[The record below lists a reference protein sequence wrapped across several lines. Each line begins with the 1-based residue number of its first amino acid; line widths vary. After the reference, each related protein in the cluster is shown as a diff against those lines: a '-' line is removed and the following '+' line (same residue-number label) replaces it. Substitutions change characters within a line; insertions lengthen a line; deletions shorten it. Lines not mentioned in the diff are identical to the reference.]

1 MGRKSRDI
9 AVLRERNRELRVQIT
24 EKSSAIRDLELGAQ
38 YMRALIAEGTKS
50 NRALQEQL
58 REVSKSP
65 EQVVESI
72 LNGIAPLFIGYRE
85 GEETQR
91 NRLNEM
97 ATSMGVQGLMN
108 DGGDDVKGWVPEF
121 EMEGESWVR
130 ETPVSETPTSGNS
143 GNGKRRSE
151 VGPIAPPPGFE
162 VG

>member
-1 MGRKSRDI
+1 
-9 AVLRERNRELRVQIT
+9 
-24 EKSSAIRDLELGAQ
+24 
-38 YMRALIAEGTKS
+38 MRALIAEGTKS